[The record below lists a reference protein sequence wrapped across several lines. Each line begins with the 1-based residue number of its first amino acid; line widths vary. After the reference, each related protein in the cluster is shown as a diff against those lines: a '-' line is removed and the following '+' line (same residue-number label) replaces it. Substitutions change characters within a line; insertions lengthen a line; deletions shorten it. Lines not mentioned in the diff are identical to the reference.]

1 MDFDLVFGKMR
12 EMIRRDK
19 PYQKKL
25 ALVTIFFR
33 YIAKNNE
40 KRPKTA
46 IFGQAEKCSHILETS
61 FLAIINLE

>member
-12 EMIRRDK
+12 EMTRRDK

-33 YIAKNNE
+33 YIAKTMK
-40 KRPKTA
+40 KRQKMA
-46 IFGQAEKCSHILETS
+46 IFGQAEKSLHTLEPS
-61 FLAIINLE
+61 FSAII